1 MKKLIRVFIAV
12 FCLFF
17 VLLAIPGSHLRAI
30 TPYTQKIPE
39 YMSRATLRLAE
50 SIDSL
55 MGSRT
60 GPDSHETASSA
71 QGSGREKAKTQD
83 ASGQDSVKEEKEQD
97 SSGQDSLKK
106 EKEQDPA
113 PSGSGRSGDR
123 GTQTPAQTPAKAG
136 AETVSEDGGQ
146 GKDGKE
152 EKETEFKELYYYYTK
167 ISDEE
172 RLLYDA
178 MLLLAMNYGSGVKD
192 SETRL
197 LETNPASDAFAES
210 YTRAYNALIR
220 DHPELFWIAQ
230 EKAQFECRYYLLP
243 SLGGQYRVI
252 LSLSDASGQET
263 FNEDGVSIYL
273 QQQALLEKAADALLE
288 QVDFTQS
295 DAGIALQLH
304 DLLIDTAWYNS
315 DAALSAS
322 VYDYAHTAYGALVED
337 SSGNAGAAL
346 CDGYAMAYEYL
357 MQRAGLS
364 CIVVSGYAGPTEAD
378 TEKHAWNLVE
388 LDGEWY
394 EVDATWDD
402 LDFLLSPSE
411 DGYELVLEA
420 LSDEDYMSRI
430 RHYMFNRTT
439 EEMRSFT
446 PGDEFTYVSD
456 NGWVA
461 LLQPSVHIRS
471 TADESEENR
480 DYVTPLAPTAEGT
493 WYTWEMLTGRE

>member
-1 MKKLIRVFIAV
+1 LKKLIRVFIAV
-12 FCLFF
+12 SCLFF
-17 VLLAIPGSHLRAI
+17 VLLAIPGSDLHAI
-30 TPYTQKIPE
+30 TPYSQKIPE

-50 SIDSL
+50 SIDTL
-55 MGSRT
+55 MGIRT
-60 GPDSHETASSA
+60 GSDSPDNSSA
-71 QGSGREKAKTQD
+71 AQGGSTKKADTETSSVQDSAKAK
-83 ASGQDSVKEEKEQD
+83 KEQD
-97 SSGQDSLKK
+97 S
-106 EKEQDPA
+106 A
-113 PSGSGRSGDR
+113 PSGSSPSVDGSTQAAGKTGTENSSDN
-123 GTQTPAQTPAKAG
+123 GTQEKKK
-136 AETVSEDGGQ
+136 E
-146 GKDGKE
+146 E
-152 EKETEFKELYYYYTK
+152 EKETDFKELYYYYTK

-178 MLLLAMNYGSGVKD
+178 MLLLAMNYGSGGKN

-197 LETNPASDAFAES
+197 LETNPSSDAFAES

-230 EKAQFECRYYLLP
+230 ERAQYECRYYLLP
-243 SLGGQYRVI
+243 SLGGQYRVV
-252 LSLSDASGQET
+252 LSLSDATGQET
-263 FNEDGVSIYL
+263 FNEDGTSIYL

-288 QVDFTQS
+288 EVDFTQS

-315 DAALSAS
+315 DAALNAS

-337 SSGNAGAAL
+337 SSGNKGAAL

-411 DGYELVLEA
+411 DGYDLVLEA

-471 TADESEENR
+471 TADESEDSR